1 VPRQKE
7 KPRVE
12 PLTVFLVR
20 AGVTDPDRILEDRR
34 SLKHIEI
41 RNAKG
46 FLGSLYVQE
55 SFVNQPRWVRFFA
68 KAVNPRDIPAKTSG
82 SAALLLIQ
90 SKKQVYALSFG
101 HGKNLLAPG
110 IVDERFGLRTVLN
123 SINPERIRSIDRRT
137 FEAIS
142 RLSREQL
149 SRESTIGNFGLDVGR
164 DLLRAVA
171 GTPLDQTLGTRFSG
185 MDALSVSAP
194 VTLDGLVDLLERYRE
209 LSDRSDYRKKYEW
222 VDNMAE
228 VRDRLVLEKL
238 DKALVRKI
246 RRSET
251 EKIWLAPPEI
261 VSWYNIRAFAYRS
274 AQSAQTYD
282 DLTLDGYL
290 EDCRPKTDL
299 TPEDLRRDHVYCI
312 SASADEEV
320 DRWPIRACLMA
331 ELEYDGKLYLLSDG
345 TWFRIDSDFA
355 AGIDRVV
362 DNIPPITIP
371 LQSYNDADEG
381 AYITRM
387 AGANN
392 TLAIMHEKT
401 LPGGP
406 GRDRIEMCDLYGRNR
421 ILLHIKRYGPS
432 SVLSHLFA
440 QGLVSAQ
447 LLSGDANFRRLANA
461 ELPHTHRFV
470 DPDSPINPRDFEVAF
485 GVVQTQGR
493 VNRLPFF
500 TRVNLKSHYETL
512 HGLGY
517 KVTLSL
523 VH

>member
-1 VPRQKE
+1 MPRQKE

-274 AQSAQTYD
+274 A
-282 DLTLDGYL
+282 
-290 EDCRPKTDL
+290 
-299 TPEDLRRDHVYCI
+299 
-312 SASADEEV
+312 EEV